1 MSAGWRRRGTARGAW
16 FGAVMAAITTRLPF
30 GLARVV
36 SPRLLGFAV
45 LSSVT
50 FGLDLV
56 LLTALRSGARLP
68 LPVSISLAYAA
79 SSGLGY
85 VLNRVL
91 NFRSHAAVGPQVA
104 RYAAV
109 IAVNYLAII
118 LGVTDGLAA
127 LGADYRLARL
137 VAACCE
143 SVYMY
148 LAMRWVIF
156 RDPAPAAEPSRDLP
170 AGAGGYRAGC
180 AAGPDNGSA
189 ASSARDQSR

>member
-1 MSAGWRRRGTARGAW
+1 MAAGRRQRAAARGAW
-16 FGAVMAAITTRLPF
+16 FSAAMTAITARLPF

-50 FGLDLV
+50 FGIDLV

-68 LPVSISLAYAA
+68 LPAGISLAYAA

-137 VAACCE
+137 VAAGGE

-156 RDPAPAAEPSRDLP
+156 RDPAPAAGPSRDRP
-170 AGAGGYRAGC
+170 AGGGGYRAGS
-180 AAGPDNGSA
+180 AAGPGHGSA